1 MVPNF
6 SGSKATF
13 EVSSEGGFQ
22 PPLPNS
28 SGDRRSPSVPIGL
41 VLESQSPNLSMNQ
54 SSDSFS
60 MFGGTTSS
68 DNIISIPSFD
78 QFLQNV
84 IGNTKTKTKRQSFT
98 KKRR

>member
-1 MVPNF
+1 MV
-6 SGSKATF
+6 
-13 EVSSEGGFQ
+13 
-22 PPLPNS
+22 LNS

-60 MFGGTTSS
+60 MFGGTSS
-68 DNIISIPSFD
+68 SENIISIPGFD
-78 QFLQNV
+78 QLLQGV
-84 IGNTKTKTKRQSFT
+84 IGTTKTKKRSFT